1 MEEGAD
7 TQQQSRRGGGGG
19 GKSKGRGRHA
29 SMDDERYSGRDGV
42 FESLDNESGTGPARC
57 KWFGVCIEKRL
68 RTSCVSCGRL
78 AWFLWSSPLVDCA
91 IFD

>member
-1 MEEGAD
+1 MEDVDFEPEEETMEEGAD

-42 FESLDNESGTGPARC
+42 FESLDNESGTGAR
-57 KWFGVCIEKRL
+57 
-68 RTSCVSCGRL
+68 TM
-78 AWFLWSSPLVDCA
+78 
-91 IFD
+91 